1 MAKSFLNNLEWRF
14 ATKKFDH
21 SKKVKDSDL
30 KKILKAIKCA
40 PSSWGLQSYH
50 VFVITDKNLKNKIQE
65 ASFKQNQTRD
75 CSHLLI
81 FCARSDVYHRIED
94 YLQLSQKINDFRS
107 EQIESKRQSMVKSMD
122 KKGPSG
128 VLLWAERQ
136 VYIAL
141 GFALAA
147 SAELQIDSC
156 PMEGFEKEKVNQI
169 LALPD
174 YLKSEV
180 LLAVGYRQAGPEFK
194 KIRFAESDLF
204 TFL

>member
-1 MAKSFLNNLEWRF
+1 MSKSFLNNLEWRF
-14 ATKKFDH
+14 ATKKFN
-21 SKKVKDSDL
+21 SNKKLGASDL
-30 KKILKAIKCA
+30 STILQAIRYA
-40 PSSWGLQSYH
+40 PGSWGLQSYH
-50 VFVITDKNLKNKIQE
+50 VFVITDQDLKNKLQE
-65 ASFKQNQTRD
+65 ASFQQAQVRD

-81 FCARSDVYHRIED
+81 FCARTDIYQRIDD
-94 YLQLSQKINDFRS
+94 YLQLSQKINNFRPA
-107 EQIESKRQSMVKSMD
+107 QLESQRQVLVKFMN

-147 SAELQIDSC
+147 CAELQIDSC

-180 LLAVGYRQAGPEFK
+180 FLTVGYRAAGPEFK
-194 KIRFAESDLF
+194 KIRFAETDLF
-204 TFL
+204 SFL